1 MKTHKIIDSPIG
13 PLTLV
18 AADGALCGLYLEGH
32 IRRPDRAAFGDPAG
46 TDFEAAEEQLE
57 QYFAGQRTEFTVP
70 TLIAGTDF
78 QRRVWGL
85 LVQIPYGQTRTY
97 AQLAETIGDRAL
109 SRAIGAAN
117 GRNPISIIVPCHR
130 LIGSDGSLTGYAGGL
145 ERKRYL
151 LELEAA
157 GAARTAPYGRVPRA
171 RIVSRRS
178 GR

>member
-18 AADGALCGLYLEGH
+18 ATDGALCGLYLEGH
-32 IRRPDRAAFGDPAG
+32 SRRPDRAAFGDPVDPG
-46 TDFEAAEEQLE
+46 FEAVEEQLG
-57 QYFAGQRTEFTVP
+57 QYFAGQRTEFAVP
-70 TLIAGTDF
+70 TRVAGTDF

-97 AQLAETIGDRAL
+97 AQLAGAIGNRAL

-151 LELEAA
+151 LELEAT
-157 GAARTAPYGRVPRA
+157 GVARTAPCC
-171 RIVSRRS
+171 
-178 GR
+178 